1 MSAVISF
8 AADFIAS
15 HADTVGAVVG
25 IAAMLLASIMSGFAA
40 QVALH
45 LEQRHG

>member
-1 MSAVISF
+1 MSAVTSF

-15 HADTVGAVVG
+15 HTDSVTVVVG
-25 IAAMLLASIMSGFAA
+25 IAAMLLASIVSGFAA
-40 QVALH
+40 QVALR